1 MPLVTREMTLSEIIS
16 AYPDTRA
23 VFASNGLPLEQTNH
37 LFLTALTVESFMSLR
52 NINPEIFLKLL
63 NDTAEASSEVKILYT
78 DETPVVRTDFLGYV
92 VCPFKHLYK
101 EAFEKKLHGHYD
113 RTGEKLVSFVPMGCG
128 GPDPYEYIW
137 DTENIDELPDA
148 IASIGFG
155 NFWRKDFRERF
166 LDNGKFIAVE
176 RPPLQDVFRELEDPL
191 KQYTIYSVS
200 AYVILVDHKK
210 LGDLPVPKTW
220 LDIANPIY
228 KDNVIISGSD
238 DEINEVFLMHIYK
251 DGGEEALKNLA
262 PNIKATW
269 HASQMAKAAG
279 SSMADGAA
287 IYVLA
292 WFFADTCP
300 NTDHISI
307 IFPEDG
313 AMISPMYMMVKADKA
328 ERMKPVTDFMTGAE
342 MGAIS
347 AGSKF
352 PPLCPE
358 IPNILPEGT
367 GLKWFGWDFV
377 RENDMKV
384 LAEELNARLAKY
396 RRKCG
401 SVNLLKPSPSKKGFK
416 RMMVKG

>member
-1 MPLVTREMTLSEIIS
+1 MTLSEIIS

-101 EAFEKKLHGHYD
+101 EAFEKKLHEHYD

-155 NFWRKDFRERF
+155 NFWRKEFRERF
-166 LDNGKFIAVE
+166 LDNGKFRAVE
-176 RPPLQDVFRELEDPL
+176 RPPLHEVFKELEDPL

-342 MGAIS
+342 MGNIS
-347 AGSKF
+347 SGSKF
-352 PPLCPE
+352 PSLCPDV
-358 IPNILPEGT
+358 PNVMPEGVK
-367 GLKWFGWDFV
+367 LKWFGWDFV

-396 RRKCG
+396 RRECG